1 MNPFKIL
8 NIGAG
13 ASKKEIIQAVAL
25 AMREKKYAGR
35 ELAQAQKM
43 LLEPASAA
51 AQEFLHCIDVG
62 PLRDRYAVKKPNGLD
77 RPDVSGL
84 SRLSIFDEAT

>member
-25 AMREKKYAGR
+25 AMQQKKYSGR
-35 ELAQAQKM
+35 ELALAQKM
-43 LLEPASAA
+43 LLDPVSGA
-51 AQEFLHCIDVG
+51 AQAFLHCIDIG
-62 PLRDRYAVKKPNGLD
+62 PLKERLAVKKPAGLD
-77 RPDVSGL
+77 RPDLSGL
-84 SRLSIFDEAT
+84 SRLSIFDREV

>member
-13 ASKKEIIQAVAL
+13 ASKKEIIQAVAP
-25 AMREKKYAGR
+25 AMRQKKYAGR

-43 LLEPASAA
+43 LLEPASRA

-62 PLRDRYAVKKPNGLD
+62 PLRDRCAVKKPAGLD
-77 RPDVSGL
+77 RPDISGL
-84 SRLSIFDEAT
+84 SHLSIFDEGK

>member
-25 AMREKKYAGR
+25 AMRQKKYAGR

-43 LLEPASAA
+43 LLEPASRAPRS
-51 AQEFLHCIDVG
+51 FCIASMSA
-62 PLRDRYAVKKPNGLD
+62 P
-77 RPDVSGL
+77 
-84 SRLSIFDEAT
+84 

>member
-25 AMREKKYAGR
+25 AMREKKYSGL
-35 ELAQAQKM
+35 ELARAQKM
-43 LLEPASAA
+43 LLDPASGA
-51 AQEFLHCIDVG
+51 AQEFLHCIDTRS
-62 PLRDRYAVKKPNGLD
+62 LRDRLAMKRPDGLD
-77 RPDVSGL
+77 RPDISGL
-84 SRLSIFDEAT
+84 SRLSIFDGET

>member
-8 NIGAG
+8 NIDAG
-13 ASKKEIIQAVAL
+13 SSKKEIIQAVAL

-43 LLEPASAA
+43 LLEPASGA

-62 PLRDRYAVKKPNGLD
+62 PLRDRWAVKKPDGLV
-77 RPDVSGL
+77 RPDISGL
-84 SRLSIFDEAT
+84 SRLSIFDEKT

>member
-25 AMREKKYAGR
+25 AMREKKYSGR
-35 ELAQAQKM
+35 GIGARPEN
-43 LLEPASAA
+43 AS
-51 AQEFLHCIDVG
+51 
-62 PLRDRYAVKKPNGLD
+62 
-77 RPDVSGL
+77 
-84 SRLSIFDEAT
+84 

>member
-25 AMREKKYAGR
+25 AMREKKYSGR

-43 LLEPASAA
+43 LLEPASRIT
-51 AQEFLHCIDVG
+51 QEFLHCVDIS
-62 PLRDRYAVKKPNGLD
+62 PLRDRFIVKKPDGLD
-77 RPDVSGL
+77 RPDISGL
-84 SRLSIFDEAT
+84 SRLSIFDEKV